1 VAGWRGGTGK
11 CISAFSNKRIPYCVK
26 FNPDADKQH
35 QFLAGC
41 SDKKIIQV
49 RPLPFSFC
57 ACVCAFW
64 VCTVAHCF
72 VRHD

>member
-1 VAGWRGGTGK
+1 MGTVVRAAKRASVGGLGK

-49 RPLPFSFC
+49 
-57 ACVCAFW
+57 
-64 VCTVAHCF
+64 
-72 VRHD
+72 